1 MEARQIRINKNT
13 VDEIREISKTL
24 GETTDDVTIRLI
36 IAENRQLKTE
46 NELLRMKLDE
56 CKKDLN
62 KRGLTT
68 PS

>member
-62 KRGLTT
+62 KRGSTI